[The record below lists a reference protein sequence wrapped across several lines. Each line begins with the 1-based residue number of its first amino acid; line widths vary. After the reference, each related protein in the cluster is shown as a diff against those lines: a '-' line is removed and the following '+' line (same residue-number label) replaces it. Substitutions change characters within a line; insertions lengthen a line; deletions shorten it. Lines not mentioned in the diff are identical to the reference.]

1 MGSNGNACGAQ
12 PLGSLLWALRSA
24 GGSQS
29 VLARGG
35 CKQALGASRCP
46 QAPPVHPPAP
56 SEPFVPWGK
65 VSQLRKLKGHFNPPS
80 GDMLCCS
87 GCSTRDTSSLPC
99 PTGCK
104 WEVCSLPF
112 PLQRRAPSLP
122 LLREAHSQLRWGFL
136 SWFLSLWVYAISPC
150 MLLEGRLFLSPV
162 SPELTR

>member
-12 PLGSLLWALRSA
+12 PLRSLLWALRSA

-29 VLARGG
+29 VLARGDH
-35 CKQALGASRCP
+35 KQALGTSRCP

-56 SEPFVPWGK
+56 SERFVPWGK

-87 GCSTRDTSSLPC
+87 SCSTRDTSSLPC

-104 WEVCSLPF
+104 QEVCSLPF
-112 PLQRRAPSLP
+112 PLQRRARSLS
-122 LLREAHSQLRWGFL
+122 LLGEAHSQLRWGFL
-136 SWFLSLWVYAISPC
+136 S
-150 MLLEGRLFLSPV
+150 
-162 SPELTR
+162 